1 MMKINWGTGIAI
13 FFSLFVLT
21 LVFQVIKS
29 TQYDN
34 SLVSDQYYADDINY
48 QKHYNKL
55 VNSQQL
61 KEELKIA
68 KTDKGDYV
76 ELVFPEELS
85 QVEGN
90 IHFFCPS
97 DSKGDFKLPISVS
110 EKGKQVVPVE
120 GLKKGLWRV
129 KIDFEAGG
137 KAYYKEEPII
147 L

>member
-1 MMKINWGTGIAI
+1 MKLNWGHGIAI
-13 FFSLFVLT
+13 FFTLFVGS

-34 SLVSDQYYADDINY
+34 SLVSDHYYADDINY

-61 KEELKIA
+61 KQDLKIE
-68 KTDKGDYV
+68 KTEAGEYV
-76 ELVFPEELS
+76 ELIFPKELTR
-85 QVEGN
+85 VEGN

-97 DSKGDFKLPISVS
+97 DSKGDFKLPISINN
-110 EKGKQVVPVE
+110 GKQVVPVE

-129 KIDFEAGG
+129 KVNFEADG

>member
-1 MMKINWGTGIAI
+1 MKLNWGHGIAI
-13 FFSLFVLT
+13 FFTLFVGS

-34 SLVSDQYYADDINY
+34 SLVSDQYYKDDINY

-55 VNSQQL
+55 VNSQ
-61 KEELKIA
+61 ELKQDLIIE
-68 KTDKGDYV
+68 KTEAGDYV
-76 ELVFPEELS
+76 ELIFPKELP
-85 QVEGN
+85 QVSGN

-97 DSKGDFKLPISVS
+97 DSKGDFKLPISIS
-110 EKGKQVVPVE
+110 NGKQVVPVE

-129 KIDFEAGG
+129 KVNFEAGG
-137 KAYYKEEPII
+137 KAYYKEEPVI

>member
-1 MMKINWGTGIAI
+1 MKLNWGHGIAI
-13 FFSLFVLT
+13 FFTLFVGS

-34 SLVSDQYYADDINY
+34 SLVSDHYYADDINY

-61 KEELKIA
+61 EEDLIIE
-68 KTDKGDYV
+68 KTEKGNFV
-76 ELVFPEELS
+76 TLIFPEELS
-85 QVEGN
+85 KVEGN

-97 DSKGDFKLPISVS
+97 DSKVDFKLPISITA
-110 EKGKQVVPVE
+110 GKQVVPVE

-129 KIDFEAGG
+129 KVNFEAGG